1 MCVCTCTCI
10 VPMVRGGQNKACVCA
25 VGGGRCVHI
34 QLNEL
39 RTQYTREY
47 HQTHTTTNITTNL
60 AHGEGVKESN
70 NVIVRHP
77 ESPLSPLERFA
88 VLSQPSRPHTRIGTE
103 KRKVRG
109 GRRREARSERREAGG
124 GGAEGGEEVSIRCTC
139 CERIGDT
146 DIDRKRHRERYKET
160 TSCQRLPK

>member
-39 RTQYTREY
+39 RTQYTHEY

-88 VLSQPSRPHTRIGTE
+88 VLPQPSRPHTRIGTE
-103 KRKVRG
+103 RRKVRG
-109 GRRREARSERREAGG
+109 GRRREARGERREAGERRE
-124 GGAEGGEEVSIRCTC
+124 EGG
-139 CERIGDT
+139 
-146 DIDRKRHRERYKET
+146 RE
-160 TSCQRLPK
+160 